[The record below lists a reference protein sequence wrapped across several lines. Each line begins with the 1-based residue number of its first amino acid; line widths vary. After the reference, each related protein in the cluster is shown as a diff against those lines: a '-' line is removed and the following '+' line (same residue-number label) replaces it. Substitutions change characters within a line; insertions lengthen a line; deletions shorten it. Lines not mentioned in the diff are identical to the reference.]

1 MDPTTTF
8 CPNGHC
14 HARGQ
19 IGKGNIGIHS
29 RKEQRFICHE
39 CHKTLSATKGTA
51 FYGAVPLSRE
61 TGFSPWEP
69 LDPLLGNAAVG
80 AQGVVI
86 SLTCSFHGASF
97 LPG

>member
-1 MDPTTTF
+1 M
-8 CPNGHC
+8 
-14 HARGQ
+14 
-19 IGKGNIGIHS
+19 I
-29 RKEQRFICHE
+29 
-39 CHKTLSATKGTA
+39 L
-51 FYGAVPLSRE
+51 GAVPLSRE